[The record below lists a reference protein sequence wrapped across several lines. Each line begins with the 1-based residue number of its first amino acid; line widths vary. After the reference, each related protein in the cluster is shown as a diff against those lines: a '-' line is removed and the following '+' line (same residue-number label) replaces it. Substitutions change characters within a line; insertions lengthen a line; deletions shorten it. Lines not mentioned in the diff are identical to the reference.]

1 MDTSVVTFKYQ
12 VVIPKRIRNRFH
24 IKKGTQV
31 CFEAKGEE
39 IVLRPLT
46 PDYFEKMAGILG
58 TGGSLRRPS
67 WKSEPRTVSG
77 KIADGARSRCLSGHG
92 LF

>member
-1 MDTSVVTFKYQ
+1 MEASVVTFKGQ
-12 VVIPKRIRNRFH
+12 VVIPKKIRNLLH

-31 CFEAKGEE
+31 RFEARNGE

-58 TGGSLRRPS
+58 TGGKATKALLEERAKDR
-67 WKSEPRTVSG
+67 ERE
-77 KIADGARSRCLSGHG
+77 DR
-92 LF
+92 